1 MNDKVN
7 VEGGKLILDN
17 GKNKETFS
25 VLVLPATPIISLA
38 SARKILHFFNQ
49 GGKIIA
55 TGELPKMAFEYN
67 GNKKADREIREIMDM
82 VFGHDASDPN
92 IMKSFCYNK
101 NDNGGEAYFLYFSRT
116 AADGTNMVSSR
127 QLSQA
132 LASFD
137 IPYDIY
143 LPGMPRFEATGALN
157 NAYKEFVRLGLN
169 TAIPGGGML
178 NHIHK
183 KRGSTD
189 IYYFSNTTEKD
200 YEHTALLRGVLSP
213 EIWDP
218 HTVTFSPAEYSY
230 VMHNGEIYTEIKL
243 NLPHSKSLFII
254 SDTEVNR
261 PEIPSYIPVLN

>member
-1 MNDKVN
+1 MAIKM
-7 VEGGKLILDN
+7 LT
-17 GKNKETFS
+17 KNE
-25 VLVLPATPIISLA
+25 
-38 SARKILHFFNQ
+38 
-49 GGKIIA
+49 
-55 TGELPKMAFEYN
+55 
-67 GNKKADREIREIMDM
+67 
-82 VFGHDASDPN
+82 
-92 IMKSFCYNK
+92 
-101 NDNGGEAYFLYFSRT
+101 NGGEAYFLYFSRT

-127 QLSQA
+127 QLSEA

-200 YEHTALLRGVLSP
+200 YEHTALLRGALSP

-218 HTVTFSPAEYSY
+218 HTVTFSPAEFSY
-230 VMHNGEIYTEIKL
+230 VKHNGEIYTVNEGKIGSIAQKL
-243 NLPHSKSLFII
+243 YDNLTGIQWGLKDDPFGWRVTL
-254 SDTEVNR
+254 
-261 PEIPSYIPVLN
+261 